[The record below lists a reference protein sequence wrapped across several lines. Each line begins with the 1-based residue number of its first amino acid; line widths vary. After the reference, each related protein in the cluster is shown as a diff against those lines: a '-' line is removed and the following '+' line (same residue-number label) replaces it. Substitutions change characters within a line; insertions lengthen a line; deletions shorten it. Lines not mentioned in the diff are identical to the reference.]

1 MEILS
6 LTTATTKITATG
18 NLVYV
23 TVTLNDG
30 GAPPDVDRT
39 LLVSTSD
46 SRAVVSPGQFTISA
60 FTSSN
65 DVEITVS
72 NEFVV
77 GETFKLR
84 VDNLGEYAEIE
95 FEIVGADN
103 PQITVSPANFAS
115 GDTVTVTVTIANTAS
130 GTGVYARLSQDRESA
145 YKIPILTNLPTAV
158 IIPTGSNNTSFTC
171 LAATTSLRLRDTI
184 RAVVNGIE
192 ATTEILING

>member
-18 NLVYV
+18 SSVFV

-46 SRAVVSPGQFTISA
+46 SRALVSPQLTISA

-65 DVEITVS
+65 DAEIQVNDT
-72 NEFVV
+72 FVV
-77 GETFKLR
+77 GETFKVR

-103 PQITVSPANFAS
+103 PQITVSPSNFAS
-115 GDTVTVTVTIANTAS
+115 GATVTVTIQIANTAS
-130 GTGVYARLSQDRESA
+130 GTGVYVRLSQDRESV

-158 IIPTGSNNTSFTC
+158 IIPTGSNNASFTC

>member
-18 NLVYV
+18 SSVFV

-46 SRAVVSPGQFTISA
+46 SQALVSPQLTISA

-65 DVEITVS
+65 DVEIQVNDT
-72 NEFVV
+72 FVV

-115 GDTVTVTVTIANTAS
+115 GDTVTVTVTIANAAS

-145 YKIPILTNLPTAV
+145 YKIPILTNIPTAV

>member
-18 NLVYV
+18 SSVFV
-23 TVTLNDG
+23 TVTLNDA

-46 SRAVVSPGQFTISA
+46 SRALVSPQLTISA

-65 DVEITVS
+65 DVEIQV
-72 NEFVV
+72 NETFVV
-77 GETFKLR
+77 GETFKVR

-103 PQITVSPANFAS
+103 PQITVSPSNFAS
-115 GDTVTVTVTIANTAS
+115 GATVTVTIQIANTAS

-158 IIPTGSNNTSFTC
+158 IVPTGSNNTSFTC